1 MDDVAALC
9 PRVIVIDMGRLSYD
23 GGLDALVRH
32 VRPEKRVVLHLERE
46 VDPEALARLGKV
58 ISHRTAEAVLQV
70 PQEAVNSI
78 VTRALA
84 TLHVKDLTVENA
96 PLEEVMSELFSR
108 SRAAREARD
117 REAPEEVAVR

>member
-1 MDDVAALC
+1 M
-9 PRVIVIDMGRLSYD
+9 
-23 GGLDALVRH
+23 
-32 VRPEKRVVLHLERE
+32 
-46 VDPEALARLGKV
+46 

-70 PQEAVNSI
+70 PQEAVNST

-84 TLHVKDLTVENA
+84 TLPVTDLTVENA